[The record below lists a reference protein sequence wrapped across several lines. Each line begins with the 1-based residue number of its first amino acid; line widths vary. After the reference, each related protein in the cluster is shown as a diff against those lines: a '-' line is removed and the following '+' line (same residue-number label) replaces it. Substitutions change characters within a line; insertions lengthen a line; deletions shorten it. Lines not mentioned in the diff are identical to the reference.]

1 MESVLFLIFVLIVIV
16 CIVIVMNN
24 KTIQK
29 FYTQTP
35 CPSPSCVIG
44 SGFHSP
50 APCPGPSCIRGGG
63 YANSPAPCP
72 GPSCIRGG
80 GYANSPAPCSGSSCI
95 IGSGSAHS
103 PAPCPGP
110 SCINSLDSRNKIT
123 VKFNKS
129 CVITDSDIEKI
140 KSVISD
146 TVNISTDKIN
156 ISCGS
161 IKIDIILPDGITKN
175 KLETILDKLYNKRF
189 NVILASGV
197 ILERLSTFTHNVKTF
212 KEPVRYMG
220 PIESESDH
228 KKNSD
233 LQEFTEFMSMF
244 GGTTTGNNKNRKGNI
259 IQYEPNGP
267 ANIFSPFLKIS

>member
-1 MESVLFLIFVLIVIV
+1 MPIFLMQEQSDFLKKPFKIIIILIITIEFPIRFF
-16 CIVIVMNN
+16 CCNFNN
-24 KTIQK
+24 
-29 FYTQTP
+29 
-35 CPSPSCVIG
+35 
-44 SGFHSP
+44 
-50 APCPGPSCIRGGG
+50 
-63 YANSPAPCP
+63 
-72 GPSCIRGG
+72 
-80 GYANSPAPCSGSSCI
+80 
-95 IGSGSAHS
+95 
-103 PAPCPGP
+103 
-110 SCINSLDSRNKIT
+110 
-123 VKFNKS
+123 
-129 CVITDSDIEKI
+129 EKI

-161 IKIDIILPDGITKN
+161 IKIEIILPDEITKN